1 LQEAFLKK
9 ISALWG
15 NVFKQEA
22 KDSSIAA
29 TLSRIPVFESL
40 SKFALRLIEKIVYLR
55 NYHQNEVIFIEGE
68 PGAGMYIIESGKV
81 RICLGPNVDEEHEIA
96 LLEAGD
102 FFGELALID
111 DHPRSATAVAIMPT
125 RLVGFFRSDLISII
139 NRNPRMGVKIQQNIL
154 QILVRRLRIT
164 DQKLDDACEELR
176 VYQEKLETE
185 SKAGDKE

>member
-1 LQEAFLKK
+1 MKK

-29 TLSRIPVFESL
+29 TLSSIPVFENF
-40 SKFALRLIEKIVYLR
+40 SKVELRLIEKIVYLR
-55 NYHQNEVIFIEGE
+55 NYHQNEVIFVEGE

-81 RICLGPNVDEEHEIA
+81 RICLGPHVDEEHEIA
-96 LLEAGD
+96 LLEAGN

-111 DHPRSATAVAIMPT
+111 DHPRSATAVAIMST

-139 NRNPRMGVKIQQNIL
+139 NRNPRMGVKIQQNIM

-176 VYQEKLETE
+176 AYQEKLETE